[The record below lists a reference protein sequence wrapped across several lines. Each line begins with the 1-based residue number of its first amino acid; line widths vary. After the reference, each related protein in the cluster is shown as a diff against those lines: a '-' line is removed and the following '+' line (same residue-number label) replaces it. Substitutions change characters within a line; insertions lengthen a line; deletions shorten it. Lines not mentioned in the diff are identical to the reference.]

1 MNKDLINI
9 ILFFNLIFF
18 TNVYSKENI
27 MILKLKDGDVKIELF
42 EDVAPKHVERIK
54 KLANDGQYDNVV
66 FHRVIDGF
74 MAQTGDVKFGN
85 SSSKDFDLRR
95 AGMGG
100 SDLPDLPAEFNDLP
114 HEKGTLSMAR
124 SSDPNSAN
132 SQFFICFQPAPF
144 LDRNY
149 TVFGKVIEGMEH
161 VDNIKRGDSENNGS
175 VTEPD
180 KIISFKSL

>member
-1 MNKDLINI
+1 MNRILSYIF
-9 ILFFNLIFF
+9 ILFFISANQLIAE
-18 TNVYSKENI
+18 ENI

-42 EDVAPKHVERIK
+42 EDVAPNHVKRIK
-54 KLANDGQYDNVV
+54 ELANSGKYDNVV

-85 SSSKDFDLRR
+85 SESKEFDLRR

-100 SDLPDLPAEFNDLP
+100 SDMPDLEQEFNSLP
-114 HEKGTLSMAR
+114 HDRGTLSMAR
-124 SSDPNSAN
+124 AQDPNSAN

-144 LDRNY
+144 LDRQY
-149 TVFGKVIEGMEH
+149 TVFGKVLEGMEF
-161 VDNIKRGDSENNGS
+161 VDKIKRGDQNNNGA
-175 VTEPD
+175 VTDPD

>member
-1 MNKDLINI
+1 MNKLLIK
-9 ILFFNLIFF
+9 LLVIFLLL
-18 TNVYSKENI
+18 TKQSISKEDI

-42 EDVAPKHVERIK
+42 SDVAPNHVKRIK
-54 KLANDGQYDNVV
+54 ELADSGKYDGVV

-85 SSSKDFDLRR
+85 SDSKDFNLRM

-100 SDLPDLPAEFNDLP
+100 SDLPDLKQEFNSLP
-114 HEKGTLSMAR
+114 HERGTLSMAR

-132 SQFFICFQPAPF
+132 SQFFICFKAAPF
-144 LDRNY
+144 LDRQY
-149 TVFGKVIEGMEH
+149 TVFGKVISGMEF
-161 VDNIKRGDSENNGS
+161 VDKIKRGDENNNGAVS
-175 VTEPD
+175 EPD